1 VLAKIEG
8 QQLHG
13 PHTTMDELYDELEMC
28 QRLLRRAETEYHG
41 YVKKAA
47 WSDEICSRVDYLKW
61 QIKDLNAAVADLKM
75 SIRFAAL

>member
-1 VLAKIEG
+1 
-8 QQLHG
+8 
-13 PHTTMDELYDELEMC
+13 MC

-61 QIKDLNAAVADLKM
+61 QIKDLNAAVEDLKM